1 MDPVW
6 TQALANELFVA
17 LVATAFASFLL
28 IYVYVEAQRRK
39 HLPPGPW
46 PWPIVGNFP
55 ALGDLPHRS
64 MQKLVAK
71 YGSLM
76 YLRLGTTLSEFLHS
90 LEFLEYEHLI
100 LPVDE

>member
-1 MDPVW
+1 MDAW
-6 TQALANELFVA
+6 TQASINELFVA
-17 LVATAFASFLL
+17 LVAAAFASFLL
-28 IYVYVEAQRRK
+28 IYVYAEARRRK

-64 MQKLVAK
+64 LQKLAAK
-71 YGSLM
+71 YGGLM

-90 LEFLEYEHLI
+90 LEFFECEHSNLR
-100 LPVDE
+100 VDE